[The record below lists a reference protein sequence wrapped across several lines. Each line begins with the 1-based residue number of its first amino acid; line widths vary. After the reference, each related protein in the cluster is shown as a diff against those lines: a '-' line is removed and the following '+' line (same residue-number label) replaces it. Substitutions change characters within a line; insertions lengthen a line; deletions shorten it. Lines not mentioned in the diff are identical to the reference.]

1 MSHYTRFFFF
11 EGIPK
16 SQGVEQ
22 DPLSNLKIELIR
34 HFEFCEKD
42 ARKKHIVF
50 TELVKN
56 NLLNTIEIL

>member
-1 MSHYTRFFFF
+1 M
-11 EGIPK
+11 
-16 SQGVEQ
+16 EQ

-42 ARKKHIVF
+42 AGKKHIVF